1 MSAPL
6 HALQKEV
13 RGSKSEF
20 CTGFFFGI
28 EIDMIC
34 RGYRDFIGCSQSYSR
49 FVY

>member
-13 RGSKSEF
+13 RGSKSES
-20 CTGFFFGI
+20 CLYRLFFRI

-34 RGYRDFIGCSQSYSR
+34 RGYGGFYRVLSIIF
-49 FVY
+49 